1 MFVINELCLQDLCAR
16 CSMCSAKTIK
26 RQPGPSCASLLEFTS
41 AIGAE
46 FVRSGRMT
54 VSARCG
60 SMIARP
66 VDHAEP
72 RKSRARG
79 GVPTTSNSH
88 VRKRAS
94 VQTRAADGASTLTYV
109 ADSVI
114 GSGLVLALARSGTK
128 YKSRVEAGWLA
139 IDESSD
145 AEDDSSLRWTV
156 ASLVGCVPLVAW
168 LAWILPVISVGD
180 WDTERREGAIP
191 QTEAFKFAAVY
202 FLAYAT
208 HGFNVSDGFT
218 WFITLLCAAHV
229 QLEKTNATLVPSA
242 ASSLNPAKKR
252 SSVEKD
258 TTPRNF
264 LSTAVK
270 TSTVEKPDAR
280 DETSV
285 QGAVQLGRALG
296 QARVVA
302 RQLGESIAE
311 GKLQAEIEQDAL
323 RTEEALKQE
332 AELLSGELEEWDA
345 RFRLRTMKR
354 SDLLELARARGLKK
368 YSKLTKFELREA
380 LEKELFEE

>member
-1 MFVINELCLQDLCAR
+1 MSVFI
-16 CSMCSAKTIK
+16 
-26 RQPGPSCASLLEFTS
+26 
-41 AIGAE
+41 
-46 FVRSGRMT
+46 
-54 VSARCG
+54 RCG

-72 RKSRARG
+72 RKPRARG
-79 GVPTTSNSH
+79 GVPTTSNSN

-128 YKSRVEAGWLA
+128 YKSRVEEGWLA

-145 AEDDSSLRWTV
+145 AEEDDSSLRWTV

-191 QTEAFKFAAVY
+191 QAEAFKFAAVY

-208 HGFNVSDGFT
+208 HGFNLSDGFT

-229 QLEKTNATLVPSA
+229 QLEKTNATLVPSE
-242 ASSLNPAKKR
+242 ASSLSLAKKR

-264 LSTAVK
+264 SSTAVK
-270 TSTVEKPDAR
+270 TSVVEKPGAR

-354 SDLLELARARGLKK
+354 SDLLELARTKGLKK